1 MGTSKRDW
9 KSRVETLAHTRL
21 NDCYQCGKCA
31 AGCPRGVSMKLS
43 PTRLMHAAQ
52 TGDVLEGAESDSIWR
67 CVSCLTCSARC
78 PKSCEVA
85 GVIDAMRQIAIE
97 ENCASPEAAKI
108 VAFQKAF
115 LRSVRKNGRTNE
127 LEMVADFEIRHFLSR
142 FELMGALKDATLGPK
157 MLGKKKLHFK
167 LGSPVKDKAIVKR
180 IFDKCG
186 VKI

>member
-1 MGTSKRDW
+1 MSADIHPLRSTRDIGQLTANY
-9 KSRVETLAHTRL
+9 TL
-21 NDCYQCGKCA
+21 
-31 AGCPRGVSMKLS
+31 
-43 PTRLMHAAQ
+43 HACCI
-52 TGDVLEGAESDSIWR
+52 GDKGAIG
-67 CVSCLTCSARC
+67 
-78 PKSCEVA
+78 EVA